1 MVNCGIMRIFFALI
15 LLFLPCLAAAEKVA
29 LVIGNS
35 QYRNVAALP
44 NPTRDADAVSR
55 ALMSQGFDVVLTRD
69 LMRSD
74 MLDTLRDFR
83 DRADAADIAMI
94 YYAGHGIEI
103 GGRNYLIPVDARVT
117 DARDARL
124 EMVELDDML
133 AQLSGAKKMKMVVL
147 DACRDNPFIVK
158 LDTENPGRN
167 IARGLASV
175 TTADAD
181 TLIAYA
187 AAAGAVTPDGEEGS
201 NSPFTTAFLTA
212 LDEPPA
218 DVRIILGKV
227 RDEMRRSVPG
237 SAPFVYSSLGG
248 GEYVINPN
256 STRIIPAEP
265 AKAVDDSAIIRDF
278 ATAELTDTREAWET
292 FVAKYEALP
301 DHPLRILASRRLAL
315 SEKAG
320 TKVAALEVP
329 ESPRA
334 LNDDVVRAEPQAEPD
349 AEPLLPRDE
358 AMRGIQRELQ
368 ARNCY
373 LGRIDGIY
381 GGQTRRGLAELS
393 RQSGRSLTID
403 GRSSAEEMN
412 RLLETLGQLSGAAC
426 PQVARVAPTPT
437 APRKPVQPAAP
448 KRAPAPATAEPTIAE
463 QPTGTVFKNPPNYC
477 PQYGTTATCRDGSPR
492 KN

>member
-1 MVNCGIMRIFFALI
+1 MVNCGIMRTFLTLI
-15 LLFLPCLAAAEKVA
+15 LLLIPCLSAADKVA

-35 QYRNVAALP
+35 DYRNVAALP

-55 ALMSQGFDVVLTRD
+55 ALMAQGFDVVLARD
-69 LMRSD
+69 LRRSD

-103 GGRNYLIPVDARVT
+103 GGRNYLIPIDARVT

-147 DACRDNPFIVK
+147 DACRDNPFIVR
-158 LDTENPGRN
+158 LDNENPGRN

-175 TTADAD
+175 TSADAD

-212 LDEPPA
+212 LDDPPA

-256 STRIIPAEP
+256 STRNVPAEP
-265 AKAVDDSAIIRDF
+265 AQAVDDSAIIRDF
-278 ATAELTDTREAWET
+278 ATAELTDTREAWDA
-292 FVAKYEALP
+292 FLARYEALP
-301 DHPLRILASRRLAL
+301 DHPLRILANRRLAL
-315 SEKAG
+315 ADKATG
-320 TKVAALEVP
+320 SQVATLEAP
-329 ESPRA
+329 ESPRTLTEEA
-334 LNDDVVRAEPQAEPD
+334 VRAEPEEAPD

-368 ARNCY
+368 TRNCY
-373 LGRIDGIY
+373 PGQVDGIY

-403 GRSSAEEMN
+403 GRSSVAEMN
-412 RLLETLGQLSGAAC
+412 RLLETLSKLSGAAC
-426 PQVARVAPTPT
+426 PRVARVAPTPA
-437 APRKPVQPAAP
+437 APRKPVQPTAP
-448 KRAPAPATAEPTIAE
+448 RAAPAPAPAEPTVTD
-463 QPTGTVFKNPPNYC
+463 QPTGTVFRNPPNYC
-477 PQYGTTATCRDGSPR
+477 PQYGSRDGSPR

>member
-1 MVNCGIMRIFFALI
+1 MRQ
-15 LLFLPCLAAAEKVA
+15 LLFLLFFLVPGLAAAEKVA

-35 QYRNVAALP
+35 QYRNVATLP
-44 NPTRDADAVSR
+44 NPTRDADAVAR
-55 ALMSQGFDVVLTRD
+55 ALVAQGFNVVLAKD
-69 LMRSD
+69 LRRSD
-74 MLDTLRDFR
+74 MFDTLRNFR
-83 DRADAADIAMI
+83 DRADAAEIAMI

-133 AQLSGAKKMKMVVL
+133 AQLSGAKQMKMVVL
-147 DACRDNPFIVK
+147 DACRDNPFIVR
-158 LDTENPGRN
+158 LDAENPGRN

-175 TTADAD
+175 TSADAD

-187 AAAGAVTPDGEEGS
+187 AAAGAVTPDGEEGG
-201 NSPFTTAFLTA
+201 NSPFTPAFLTA

-256 STRIIPAEP
+256 SARPAP
-265 AKAVDDSAIIRDF
+265 AQPARAVDDSAIIRDF
-278 ATAELTDTREAWET
+278 ATAELTDTREAWAG
-292 FVAKYEALP
+292 FLAKYQDLT
-301 DHPLRILASRRLAL
+301 DHPLHTLAYRRLAL
-315 SEKAG
+315 SEKAEAPR
-320 TKVAALEVP
+320 VAALESAT
-329 ESPRA
+329 SPRA
-334 LNDDVVRAEPQAEPD
+334 LADEPVRAEPPAAPEAP
-349 AEPLLPRDE
+349 PLLSRDA
-358 AMRGIQRELQ
+358 AMRGIQRALQ

-373 LGRIDGIY
+373 GGRIDGIY

-393 RQSGRSLTID
+393 RQSGQSLTID

-412 RLLETLGQLSGAAC
+412 RLLTTLGGISGATC
-426 PQVARVAPTPT
+426 PQVARA
-437 APRKPVQPAAP
+437 APRPAAP
-448 KRAPAPATAEPTIAE
+448 RATVQPTRPKPAAPPAPA
-463 QPTGTVFKNPPNYC
+463 QPSVQDTSTGTVFKNPPNYC
-477 PQYGTTATCRDGSPR
+477 PQFGSTPDCIDGSPR
-492 KN
+492 RN